1 MCNKKFLLKK
11 LMEYPEI
18 TNNDY
23 INIIKL
29 RNKTNDNDEI
39 KILEN
44 KINLYNEKQL
54 LIDMIKLTHIPFE
67 SN

>member
-18 TNNDY
+18 TKNDY

>member
-1 MCNKKFLLKK
+1 MCNKKLLLKK

-18 TNNDY
+18 TTNDY
-23 INIIKL
+23 LDIVKR
-29 RNKTNDNDEI
+29 RNKTNNYNEI
-39 KILEN
+39 KLLEN

-54 LIDMIKLTHIPFE
+54 LINMIKLTHIPFE

>member
-11 LMEYPEI
+11 LMDYPEI
-18 TNNDY
+18 TANDY
-23 INIIKL
+23 ISIVKL
-29 RNKTNDNDEI
+29 RNKTNDFNEI
-39 KILEN
+39 KLLEN